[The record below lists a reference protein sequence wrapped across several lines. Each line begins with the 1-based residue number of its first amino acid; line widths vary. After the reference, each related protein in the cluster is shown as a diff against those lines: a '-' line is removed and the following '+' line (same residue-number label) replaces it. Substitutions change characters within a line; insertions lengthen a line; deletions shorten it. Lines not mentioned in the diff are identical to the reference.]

1 MSAVDLEPSTKHPLM
16 GARLSVLLKAVS
28 ENGLPAGKHLPLFA
42 LMMLSAVGRSPIH
55 LIERSKH
62 ARLAKNAPAMEA
74 PVFVIGH
81 WRSGTT
87 HLHNLLG
94 KSPAFGHISP
104 LASGLPDEILTLGTW
119 LAPTLEKALP
129 EDRHVDNV
137 AVTPDSPQ
145 EDEIPL
151 ANLQNLSVFQAVYF
165 PKNFRKTFDRGVFF
179 DGCSEQEIARWTKMV
194 QHFAKKIALHQGKPL
209 LLIKNP
215 VYTARIKRLRAIWP
229 KARFIHIRRNPYEVF
244 VSTRNYYR
252 KLLPELALQPVG
264 HVDIDQFVLETFTRL
279 MDIYEEERAGLG
291 EDQLMEVGYEQLIRD
306 PMAVLQSVHEQ
317 LSLPD
322 WDKAEAA
329 ISAYL
334 SSIANYQTNAT
345 TKVDDE
351 VCRRV
356 DHAWGPHVEKW
367 RALEA
372 LNADQ
377 G

>member
-1 MSAVDLEPSTKHPLM
+1 M
-16 GARLSVLLKAVS
+16 GARLSVLLRAVS
-28 ENGLPAGKHLPLFA
+28 ENGLPSNKHVPLFS
-42 LMMLSAVGRSPIH
+42 LMMLSALGRSPVH
-55 LIERSKH
+55 MLERAKH
-62 ARLAKNAPAMEA
+62 KRVARAAPPLEA

-87 HLHNLLG
+87 HLHNVLG

-129 EDRHVDNV
+129 EDRHVDKV

-165 PKNFRKTFDRGVFF
+165 PKNFQESFDRGVFF
-179 DGCSEQEIARWTKMV
+179 DGCHEAEINRWATLA
-194 QHFAKKIALHQGKPL
+194 QTFAEKIALHQGKPL

-215 VYTARIKRLRAIWP
+215 VYTARIKRLLAIWP

-252 KLLPELALQPVG
+252 KLLPELALQPFD
-264 HVDIDQFVLETFTRL
+264 HVDIDAFVLKTFIRL
-279 MDIYEEERAGLG
+279 MDVYEVERTMLG
-291 EDQLMEVGYEQLIRD
+291 EDQLVEVSYEQLIRD
-306 PMAVLQSVHEQ
+306 PMTVLKCLHDQ

-322 WDKAEAA
+322 WGSAEPFMAR
-329 ISAYL
+329 YL
-334 SSIANYQTNAT
+334 STIADYQTNAT
-345 TKVDDE
+345 TNVDAE
-351 VCRRV
+351 IQQIV
-356 DHAWGPHVEKW
+356 DHAWGPHVAKW
-367 RALEA
+367 QALPA
-372 LNADQ
+372 LSAA
-377 G
+377 